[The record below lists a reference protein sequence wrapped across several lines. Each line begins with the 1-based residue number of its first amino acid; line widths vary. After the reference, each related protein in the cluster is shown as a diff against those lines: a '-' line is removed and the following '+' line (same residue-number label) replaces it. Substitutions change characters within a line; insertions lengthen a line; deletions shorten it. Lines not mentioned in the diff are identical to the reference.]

1 MTEINEL
8 IDYYLTSKVV
18 FTQEEVFNKLVLLSS
33 ENNYKKIISKL
44 ENYSNDTEIE
54 TTIYLIEIANKK
66 FIGFKE
72 ILQEKLKTYTN
83 KDAIENLNEALDLF
97 NR

>member
-72 ILQEKLKTYTN
+72 ILQEKLTTYTN
-83 KDAIENLNEALDLF
+83 KDAIKNLNEALDLF

>member
-83 KDAIENLNEALDLF
+83 KDAIENLNEA
-97 NR
+97 

>member
-18 FTQEEVFNKLVLLSS
+18 FTQEEVLNKLVLLSS

-72 ILQEKLKTYTN
+72 IIQEKLTTYTN
-83 KDAIENLNEALDLF
+83 KDAIKNLNEALDVF